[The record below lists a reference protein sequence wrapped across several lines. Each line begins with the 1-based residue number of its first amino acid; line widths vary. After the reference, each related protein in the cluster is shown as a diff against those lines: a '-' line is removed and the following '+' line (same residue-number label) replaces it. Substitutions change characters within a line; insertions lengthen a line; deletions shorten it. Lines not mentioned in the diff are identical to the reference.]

1 MEHFGC
7 GSRESERTDR
17 EEVDAVTQI
26 RRSRAWRVLALLAAL
41 SVLGAACTGDDEAD
55 DQATGPAGATFSYQV
70 ATFADTTTDNFW
82 AYYDPESSVW
92 NAYYLSP
99 TKPALYD
106 YAFPGL
112 EVIPDAA
119 AAELPAVTADGDV
132 FSAEVTIR
140 DDANWSDGQP
150 ITAGDV
156 VFTFETV
163 RDLTLGGDWLVAYPL
178 PDPDNPDKLG
188 LTGIEAVNDKTVKIS
203 FNKQPGL
210 AIWPHSVAV
219 APIMASHFWE
229 PAVTEA
235 KASEDGA
242 TALYAASGEGDPSG
256 GPMVV
261 QAREAGAFV
270 RLQSNDTWHRASEDV
285 SSGGESYTLGP
296 FATEETQSLYS
307 SQDAAVL
314 ALKDGEVSY
323 LINPLGMQ
331 RGLQSQVIDDPNLEA
346 VVNATNGYRYLAFN
360 MRKEPMNDPAF
371 RRAMATIIDKE
382 FMANQ
387 VLQGVA
393 FPLYGHLPEG
403 NTVFYDEAISDE
415 IAAPYQGKD
424 EATRI
429 AEAVQ
434 LLKDAGFTWS
444 REPAWDEELGS
455 AVVGRGM
462 RMPNGQPV
470 PNLELL
476 APAATYDPLRATYS
490 VWIEQFGNTL
500 GIPITANPTDFNTIV
515 DQVFPSGEGTVPD
528 YDMYILGWS
537 LSVFPDH
544 YEAFFHSRNHT
555 EKNQGSNNTGY
566 ANEEFDAKA
575 DQLLAATTEEEAKTL
590 IWEMER
596 MLDQDLPYI
605 VLFDTGILEFFRKES
620 VTYPI
625 TESLSGLQYLHS
637 SFTGHAV
644 AASAK

>member
-1 MEHFGC
+1 MPVVWRLTAILMLFALVAAAC
-7 GSRESERTDR
+7 GGDEAPTD
-17 EEVDAVTQI
+17 DQTGP
-26 RRSRAWRVLALLAAL
+26 
-41 SVLGAACTGDDEAD
+41 GAA
-55 DQATGPAGATFSYQV
+55 TFQYQV

-92 NAYYLSP
+92 NAYFLAP

-119 AAELPAVTADGDV
+119 AADLPAA
-132 FSAEVTIR
+132 AEVVEVPIR
-140 DDANWSDGQP
+140 PDANWSDGTP
-150 ITAGDV
+150 ISAADV

-178 PDPDNPDKLG
+178 PDESNPDKLG
-188 LTGIEAVNDKTVKIS
+188 ITAMEAVDDKTVRIS
-203 FNKQPGL
+203 FNKVPGL

-219 APIMASHFWE
+219 APIMPAHFWQA
-229 PAVTEA
+229 AVDEA
-235 KASEDGA
+235 KASEDPA
-242 TALYAASGEGDPSG
+242 TALYAASGEGEPSG
-256 GPMVV
+256 GAMAV
-261 QAREAGAFV
+261 AGREAGAFV
-270 RLQSNDTWHRASEDV
+270 RLQSVDTWHRAGEEI
-285 SSGGESYTLGP
+285 SSGGESYAFGP
-296 FATEETQSLYS
+296 FASEETQSLYS

-346 VVNATNGYRYLAFN
+346 VVNPTNGYRYLAFN
-360 MRKEPMNDPAF
+360 MRKAPMSIPEF
-371 RRAMATIIDKE
+371 RRALAIIIDKE

-403 NTVFYDEAISDE
+403 NTAYYDAAIADE
-415 IAAPYQGKD
+415 IAGQYQADAYPNGEQD
-424 EATRI
+424 RI
-429 AEAVQ
+429 AAAVE
-434 LLKDAGFTWS
+434 LLKGAGFTWTT
-444 REPAWDEELGS
+444 EPGWDEELGS
-455 AVVGRGM
+455 AIVGQGM
-462 RMPNGQPV
+462 KLPNGQAM

-566 ANEEFDAKA
+566 SNKEFDQKA
-575 DQLLAATTEEEAKTL
+575 DQLLAATSEDEAKTL
-590 IWEMER
+590 IWELER
-596 MLDQDLPYI
+596 LLDRDLPYV
-605 VLFDTGILEFFRKES
+605 VLFDTGILEFFRKEA

-625 TESLSGLQYLHS
+625 TSTLSGLQYLHQA
-637 SFTGHAV
+637 TVGHAI

>member
-1 MEHFGC
+1 MPVVWRLTAVLMLFALVAAAC
-7 GSRESERTDR
+7 GGD
-17 EEVDAVTQI
+17 DAPPSGDGTGP
-26 RRSRAWRVLALLAAL
+26 
-41 SVLGAACTGDDEAD
+41 GAA
-55 DQATGPAGATFSYQV
+55 TFQYQV
-70 ATFADTTTDNFW
+70 GTFEDTTTDNFW

-92 NAYYLSP
+92 NAYFLAP

-112 EVIPDAA
+112 EVIADAA
-119 AAELPAVTADGDV
+119 AAELPAA
-132 FSAEVTIR
+132 AEVVEVAIR
-140 DDANWSDGQP
+140 PDANWSDGTP

-178 PDPDNPDKLG
+178 PDETNPDKLG
-188 LTGIEAVNDKTVKIS
+188 ITGVEAVDDKTVRIT
-203 FNKQPGL
+203 FNKVPGL

-219 APIMASHFWE
+219 APIMPAHFWQA
-229 PAVTEA
+229 AVDEA
-235 KASEDGA
+235 KASEDPA
-242 TALYAASGEGDPSG
+242 TALYAASGEGEPSG
-256 GPMVV
+256 GPMAV
-261 QAREAGAFV
+261 AGREAGAFV
-270 RLQSNDTWHRASEDV
+270 RLQSVDTWHRTGEEV
-285 SSGGESYTLGP
+285 SSGGESYTYGP
-296 FATEETQSLYS
+296 FASEETQSLYS

-346 VVNATNGYRYLAFN
+346 VVNPTNGYRYLAFN
-360 MRKEPMNDPAF
+360 MRKAPMSIPEF
-371 RRAMATIIDKE
+371 RRALAIIIDKE

-403 NTVFYDEAISDE
+403 NAAFYDEAIATEISSQYQADAYPNGE
-415 IAAPYQGKD
+415 QDRIAA
-424 EATRI
+424 
-429 AEAVQ
+429 AVE
-434 LLKDAGFTWS
+434 LLKGAGFTWTT
-444 REPAWDEELGS
+444 EPGWDEELGS
-455 AVVGRGM
+455 AIVGRGM
-462 RMPNGQPV
+462 KMPDGSPM

-544 YEAFFHSRNHT
+544 YEAFFHSRNFT

-566 ANEEFDAKA
+566 ANDEFDQKA
-575 DQLLAATTEEEAKTL
+575 DQLLAATSEEEAKTL

-596 MLDQDLPYI
+596 ILDQDLPYV
-605 VLFDTGILEFFRKES
+605 VLFDTGILEFFRTEA
-620 VTYPI
+620 VTFPI
-625 TESLSGLQYLHS
+625 TSTLSGLQYLHS
-637 SFTGHAV
+637 SFTGHAI